1 MPWIKQLEDI
11 GREQDLFSLPEMAG
25 VERHVLDESQFQAML
40 PGKQA
45 QRNDVVLGHSAHG
58 DGIDLHRIETRV
70 LGRQD
75 PLDHLLETSAG
86 ASIAQTW
93 PRPSCPG

>member
-1 MPWIKQLEDI
+1 MPSDQNLEDI
-11 GREQDLFSLPEMAG
+11 GREQDLLSLPEMAR
-25 VERHVLDESQFQAML
+25 VERHVLDESQFQAVL
-40 PGKQA
+40 PGKQP
-45 QRNDVVLGHSAHG
+45 QRDDIVFGHSAHG
-58 DGIDLHRIETRV
+58 DGVDLHRMETGV

-75 PLDHLLETSAG
+75 SFDHLLETRCG